1 MAASRHGLP
10 PPPVALP
17 RPPVPLVLLV
27 SEQPAHREVGRL
39 FAAGLAA
46 LIAVGALAAAASEPP
61 AAPPAQNAAQQN
73 EKSSIERIQRG
84 RWQRNGRTFRHRQ
97 FRCRMIEG
105 RRSCRWHYW

>member
-1 MAASRHGLP
+1 MALP
-10 PPPVALP
+10 PLAR
-17 RPPVPLVLLV
+17 RPPRLSLVLLV
-27 SEQPAHREVGRL
+27 SDRPAHREVGRL
-39 FAAGLAA
+39 VAAGLAA

-61 AAPPAQNAAQQN
+61 ASPPAQSSVQQN